1 MAVGLGPLPTLHPVA
16 GFELGIASAGI
27 KRPGRKDVV
36 VMRCAEGSTV
46 AGVFTLNAF
55 CAAPVILAKQ
65 RVAGNIRYLLTNTGN
80 ANAGTGEP
88 GLVAAARTCAK
99 LAQLT
104 GVDASQVLPYSTG
117 VIGEPL
123 PVEKI
128 EGALQAALDDLSVDN
143 WAAAAT
149 GIMTTDTLPKGASR
163 QFVHEG
169 VTVTVTGIS
178 KGAGMIRPNMAT
190 MLGYIATDAKV
201 SRDVLHSLILDGANK
216 SFNRI
221 TIDGDTSTNDC
232 CMLIATGQANLPE
245 ITSASGPL
253 FAALKQAVFEV
264 CMDVAQAIVRDGE
277 GATKFVTVEVNG
289 GGNHQECLDVGYTV
303 AHSPLIKTALFAS
316 DPNWGRIL
324 AAVGRAGVPDLDV
337 SKIDVFLGDVC
348 IASRG
353 ARAETYTE
361 AQGLAVMQQEEITIR
376 IELGRGECNT
386 VILSLGGMFFGLL
399 LGFGLALMRLSRFKL
414 VSWLARVYVSF
425 FRGTP
430 LLVQLFLIYY
440 GLPQVGI
447 ELEPIPAAMIG
458 FSLNMAA
465 YACEILRAAIGS
477 IERGQWE
484 AAASIG
490 MTRAQTLRRAIL
502 PQAMRTALPPLGN
515 SFISLVKDTA
525 LAATI
530 QVPELFRQAQ
540 LVSARTFEIFTM
552 YLSAALIYWILASLL
567 AHLQNR
573 LEDRVNRH
581 DLES

>member
-36 VMRCAEGSTV
+36 VMRCAEGSSV

-55 CAAPVILAKQ
+55 CAAPVIVAKQ
-65 RVAGNIRYLLTNTGN
+65 RVQGTVRYLLTNTGN

-88 GLVAAARTCAK
+88 GLVAAERTCASLAK
-99 LAQLT
+99 LA
-104 GVDASQVLPYSTG
+104 GVDANAVLPFSTG

-163 QFVHEG
+163 QFVIDG

-201 SRDVLHSLILDGANK
+201 APAVLKDLILDGANK

-245 ITSASGPL
+245 VTEAKGAL
-253 FAALKQAVFEV
+253 FDALKAALFDV
-264 CMDVAQAIVRDGE
+264 CMEVAQAIVRDGE
-277 GATKFVTVEVNG
+277 GATKFVTVQVNG
-289 GGNHQECLDVGYTV
+289 GGNHQECLDVGYAV

-324 AAVGRAGVPDLDV
+324 AAVGRAGVPNLDV
-337 SKIDVFLGDVC
+337 SLIDVYLGDVC
-348 IASRG
+348 IASHG
-353 ARAETYTE
+353 SRAASYTE
-361 AQGLAVMQQEEITIR
+361 EQGSAVMAREEITIR
-376 IELGRGECNT
+376 IELGRGACSET
-386 VILSLGGMFFGLL
+386 IWTTDLSHE
-399 LGFGLALMRLSRFKL
+399 
-414 VSWLARVYVSF
+414 YVK
-425 FRGTP
+425 
-430 LLVQLFLIYY
+430 INAEY
-440 GLPQVGI
+440 
-447 ELEPIPAAMIG
+447 
-458 FSLNMAA
+458 
-465 YACEILRAAIGS
+465 
-477 IERGQWE
+477 
-484 AAASIG
+484 
-490 MTRAQTLRRAIL
+490 
-502 PQAMRTALPPLGN
+502 RT
-515 SFISLVKDTA
+515 
-525 LAATI
+525 
-530 QVPELFRQAQ
+530 
-540 LVSARTFEIFTM
+540 
-552 YLSAALIYWILASLL
+552 
-567 AHLQNR
+567 
-573 LEDRVNRH
+573 
-581 DLES
+581 